1 MSFNYVFKKAV
12 EFLKASF
19 TFLGAS
25 YAYVDHSH
33 SYKHFFCFAFCIP
46 RRLEPRKYAFLSCLL
61 TQR

>member
-1 MSFNYVFKKAV
+1 MSFNDVFKKAV

-33 SYKHFFCFAFCIP
+33 SYKRFFCVAFCIP
-46 RRLEPRKYAFLSCLL
+46 RRLEPRKCFCLVC
-61 TQR
+61 